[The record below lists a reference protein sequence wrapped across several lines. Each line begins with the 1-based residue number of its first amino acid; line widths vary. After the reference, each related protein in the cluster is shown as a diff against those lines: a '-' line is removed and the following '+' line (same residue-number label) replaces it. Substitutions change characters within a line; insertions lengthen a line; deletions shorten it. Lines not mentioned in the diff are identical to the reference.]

1 MGVLVFNKTAL
12 LATAGLLSYGCLVTL
27 PLGRHHVLHPVHT
40 GAGGRELGS
49 ELSEHVLVDA
59 HASGEGGEVVQLVGQ
74 TNRAAIDVNIVA
86 LLARDLVDLEHT
98 LGEHGSLEAVHEVL
112 AETHG
117 PVGTHS
123 LAGLGVLVDQTV
135 NSSDRVLHL
144 DLTGSED
151 RAKGG
156 ATHAQAHGL
165 GSLHSTIEGNSAE
178 EVTNGG
184 QVAAVLASS
193 VVGHLVGG
201 SNRVGLEGQVV
212 VGDLVALASHDLE
225 NLVSSLVQGR
235 GELDTKDAH
244 SGLKVGLQALL
255 DGIGAGLT
263 SGDGLHKTLVEIG
276 THHLSLGTDVGTVG
290 LVGLLNLVHDTSE
303 PGHRTGVLLVVG
315 SDQVGQSGH
324 LGRKVALGTTQVV
337 GRCDGSS
344 SGGLAELLRVLHVLL
359 LHVSHGAIQLLGGSR
374 QVTGHVAGVA
384 GVALAKLLDLEEEVL
399 LEGSHLGGRLLLE
412 GIHLLLEATTGT
424 LGSRPAAIGD
434 LVDLLELTFYTGVD
448 QDLGRLHGADL
459 TCDDLDLGHNAL
471 VHTLGFSDNT
481 EHASGELLAELLHL
495 VGSILAGL
503 LDVLHRCAEVGCIEC
518 SLLGERPVE
527 VGGGS
532 SKLEVESTA
541 LVGELLVGLTEHVVG
556 LLLSLL
562 ERRSEVGQGLL
573 LGSLV
578 LALELLELQGST
590 TLLVPDAGLGGQ
602 LLRLQLLAVVLGDLL
617 HAGRLVVDT
626 VLKLLHLVAS
636 LLSEGVVGLLGSE
649 HSIGD
654 LTLDLLG
661 VDGDLAVHL
670 LALASRV
677 LVGSSSLRSESLHL
691 LNRTTH
697 GGVEVVL
704 GDFSSRLGGVVHL
717 LLEVLAG
724 LSRLEG
730 EGVDLFGGL
739 LLETSDL
746 LGEALVGQPG
756 SVLVHLLSTLLNELG
771 TLLTLG
777 DGVLDGERELLLVA
791 LLDDAKLLAAS
802 SRLLGVLLDDTSELE
817 DLLLSDAVVLGHSL
831 SEGRDLG
838 TESLL
843 GAENSIHGVE
853 THATS
858 GSREGMVLLALG
870 SLLGGELSV
879 QTSSRL
885 LEAALGVLAVAGEC
899 GPDLAEGTIERRG
912 HAVHLAS
919 GLSLTL
925 VDETL
930 KLGISLEVLLVTVVS
945 ELDHAL
951 HLCGDSIVDLGL
963 GSTVGAH
970 DTSSL
975 VETVVQLG
983 VLVLSRGT
991 EGQQANPELGGG
1003 LANLS
1008 LGFRASSIDV
1018 THSLGIAFVLERLL
1032 GVQGSLHTHDSS
1044 LQGHVDLVTVLGH
1057 LGLDTVELGT
1067 SLGDHGVDLVGS
1079 PNWCPVQPCRDQDG
1093 QEPSRGRHGP
1103 EGCCHAYGGFPERPE
1118 GARGQTLC
1126 PDCA

>member
-74 TNRAAIDVNIVA
+74 TNRAAVDVNIVA
-86 LLARDLVDLEHT
+86 LLARDLVYLEHT

-193 VVGHLVGG
+193 
-201 SNRVGLEGQVV
+201 
-212 VGDLVALASHDLE
+212 
-225 NLVSSLVQGR
+225 LVQGR

-255 DGIGAGLT
+255 DGLGAGLT

-344 SGGLAELLRVLHVLL
+344 SGGLAELLRVLRVLL

-503 LDVLHRCAEVGCIEC
+503 LDVLHRCAEVGCVEC

-626 VLKLLHLVAS
+626 GLELLHLVAS
-636 LLSEGVVGLLGSE
+636 L
-649 HSIGD
+649 
-654 LTLDLLG
+654 
-661 VDGDLAVHL
+661 
-670 LALASRV
+670 
-677 LVGSSSLRSESLHL
+677 
-691 LNRTTH
+691 
-697 GGVEVVL
+697 
-704 GDFSSRLGGVVHL
+704 
-717 LLEVLAG
+717 
-724 LSRLEG
+724 
-730 EGVDLFGGL
+730 
-739 LLETSDL
+739 
-746 LGEALVGQPG
+746 
-756 SVLVHLLSTLLNELG
+756 
-771 TLLTLG
+771 
-777 DGVLDGERELLLVA
+777 
-791 LLDDAKLLAAS
+791 
-802 SRLLGVLLDDTSELE
+802 
-817 DLLLSDAVVLGHSL
+817 
-831 SEGRDLG
+831 
-838 TESLL
+838 
-843 GAENSIHGVE
+843 
-853 THATS
+853 
-858 GSREGMVLLALG
+858 
-870 SLLGGELSV
+870 
-879 QTSSRL
+879 
-885 LEAALGVLAVAGEC
+885 
-899 GPDLAEGTIERRG
+899 
-912 HAVHLAS
+912 
-919 GLSLTL
+919 
-925 VDETL
+925 
-930 KLGISLEVLLVTVVS
+930 
-945 ELDHAL
+945 
-951 HLCGDSIVDLGL
+951 
-963 GSTVGAH
+963 
-970 DTSSL
+970 
-975 VETVVQLG
+975 
-983 VLVLSRGT
+983 
-991 EGQQANPELGGG
+991 
-1003 LANLS
+1003 
-1008 LGFRASSIDV
+1008 
-1018 THSLGIAFVLERLL
+1018 
-1032 GVQGSLHTHDSS
+1032 
-1044 LQGHVDLVTVLGH
+1044 
-1057 LGLDTVELGT
+1057 
-1067 SLGDHGVDLVGS
+1067 
-1079 PNWCPVQPCRDQDG
+1079 
-1093 QEPSRGRHGP
+1093 
-1103 EGCCHAYGGFPERPE
+1103 
-1118 GARGQTLC
+1118 
-1126 PDCA
+1126 